1 NFLKVAGA
9 GMGFMGKM
17 AIANQ
22 WLLKSLLL
30 KQMEKNPQANALTRT
45 TTAITML
52 KGSDG
57 NNVLAPEVDVVIN
70 FRILPGETSKD
81 VLA

>member
-1 NFLKVAGA
+1 KNQLPQRLIEPTENFLKVAGA

-30 KQMEKNPQANALTRT
+30 KQMEKIHRPMHSPALQ
-45 TTAITML
+45 L
-52 KGSDG
+52 Q
-57 NNVLAPEVDVVIN
+57 
-70 FRILPGETSKD
+70 
-81 VLA
+81 